1 VQQAFQCLVDGAS
14 QPEEPVKVDEGLGQ
28 DAINRWF
35 MKDTEEFDDVP
46 EQQIDVQAVGPEQD
60 KKQQDDSHEKGKIFD
75 FILQTPAYKWLVDT
89 LKRETTLKRASP
101 DLMEQIGAQI
111 RGVLLS
117 YGDEV
122 SRKTPSQEYE
132 ATFELLWNPLH
143 YLKDQPPYDDA
154 EEVLGGAI
162 TLTGTVNDAQALTA
176 LEYLCQVWPDSGMH
190 VMQLITDVA
199 CQDSEHIATSE

>member
-1 VQQAFQCLVDGAS
+1 MQQAFQRLVDDAS

-28 DAINRWF
+28 DAIDRF

-46 EQQIDVQAVGPEQD
+46 EQDE
-60 KKQQDDSHEKGKIFD
+60 KQQDDSYEKGKIFD

-89 LKRETTLKRASP
+89 LKREATLKRASP
-101 DLMEQIGAQI
+101 DRMEQIGARI
-111 RGVLLS
+111 RGVLRS
-117 YGDEV
+117 YGDKV
-122 SRKTPSQEYE
+122 SRQTPSQEYE

-143 YLKDQPPYDDA
+143 YLKDQLPHDDA

-199 CQDSEHIATSE
+199 CQDSDHIATGE

>member
-1 VQQAFQCLVDGAS
+1 
-14 QPEEPVKVDEGLGQ
+14 
-28 DAINRWF
+28 
-35 MKDTEEFDDVP
+35 
-46 EQQIDVQAVGPEQD
+46 
-60 KKQQDDSHEKGKIFD
+60 
-75 FILQTPAYKWLVDT
+75 
-89 LKRETTLKRASP
+89 
-101 DLMEQIGAQI
+101 MEQIGAQI

-143 YLKDQPPYDDA
+143 YLKNQPPHDDA

-176 LEYLCQVWPDSGMH
+176 PEYLCQVWPDSGMH

>member
-1 VQQAFQCLVDGAS
+1 
-14 QPEEPVKVDEGLGQ
+14 VKVDEGLGQ
-28 DAINRWF
+28 DAINRF
-35 MKDTEEFDDVP
+35 MKDTEECDDVP
-46 EQQIDVQAVGPEQD
+46 EQQIDVEAVGPEQD